1 MKNLL
6 QLFIL
11 LLLLGSCQ
19 TDSADQDFPGEEKN
33 KKFPNEWFYAQR
45 AFPRGEINKVAYQ
58 EALQYRQQVQSN
70 LRGPSGV
77 EEWEFEGPTNVGGR
91 VTDIEMPSN
100 SLETI
105 YVASASGGIFKTE
118 NTGQSWSPIFDDAMS
133 LSIGDMELAPSNND
147 IIYVGTGE
155 PNAGGGSLAYDGFGI
170 YKTTDGG
177 NNWQHLGLENI
188 GSVGKIEVA
197 PTNPDIALV
206 AAMGDLFGKNPAR
219 GIFRTT
225 NGGTD
230 WEQVLFVSDSTGFI
244 DLAMHPT
251 NSNIIFAAAWERI
264 RRPDYR
270 RYSGASSGIY
280 RTTDGGDTWELLTNG
295 LPSLP
300 DEKGRIGLAISP
312 SDPNYVYA
320 YIVHE
325 DGNLTGIFQSTDGGN
340 SWNEVNKNGIGE
352 PGFMWWFGKMYVHP
366 ESPKSLI
373 VLSLKVHYIENIGT
387 DPVWET
393 RFEWAHVDQHS
404 IFIHPQNPDL
414 FLAGNDGG
422 IYLSENRGLTYQK
435 LDGLPITQFYR
446 TSMDF
451 QNPEQVYG
459 GAQDNGTMRTLTG
472 DQDDFEF
479 ILGGDG
485 FFPLID
491 PEDSDKIYAESQY
504 GNLRKSTNGGNSFV
518 SATNGFEP
526 ERVNWNTPVIFD
538 PNNADV
544 LYMGGN
550 RMYKSTNNANF
561 WNPISDDLTDGGGNG
576 NLAFGTITTI
586 SVSPFDSETIMV
598 GTDDGNVWMTEN
610 GGTDWNNISDGLPKF
625 WITQVALDPTE
636 LGVAYVTISG
646 FRFYD
651 DAAHVFK
658 TTDSG
663 NSWEPI
669 SGELPNIPVNDIII
683 NPTNHD
689 LYIATDIGVFK
700 SINDGGSWNILGI
713 GLPNVVITDLSYHEP
728 THTLLAA
735 TYGRSLYSVEVDTDV
750 ANENLVKE
758 NFNIS
763 TFPNPFFEECNITFT
778 NEKAQDFNINI
789 IDVKGQIIENVA
801 AQKLTKGNH
810 QFSFGK
816 KEWPAGIYFL
826 QLKNGNGDLIKTE
839 KIIKK

>member
-1 MKNLL
+1 MNKLL
-6 QLFIL
+6 HLFIL
-11 LLLLGSCQ
+11 LTFLGSCQ
-19 TDSADQDFPGEEKN
+19 IDSTDQDLPQKEEN

-45 AFPRGEINKVAYQ
+45 AFPRGEIDKAAYQ
-58 EALQYRQQVQSN
+58 NALQFRQQMQSN
-70 LRGPSGV
+70 LRGPIKL
-77 EEWEFEGPTNVGGR
+77 EEWKFEGPTNIGGR
-91 VTDIEMPSN
+91 ITDVEMPIN
-100 SLETI
+100 SFEKI
-105 YVASASGGIFKTE
+105 YIASASGGIFKSE
-118 NTGQSWSPIFDDAMS
+118 DTGGSWTPIFDDALS

-155 PNAGGGSLAYDGFGI
+155 PNAGGGSLAYDGVGI
-170 YKTTDGG
+170 YKTSNGG

-197 PTNPDIALV
+197 PTNPDIAFV
-206 AAMGDLFGKNPAR
+206 AAMGDLFGKNPER
-219 GIFRTT
+219 GVFRTI

-230 WEQVLFVSDSTGFI
+230 WEQVLFISDSTGFV

-251 NSNIIFAAAWERI
+251 NSNIIYAAAWERI
-264 RRPDYR
+264 RRPNYR

-280 RTTDGGDTWELLTNG
+280 RSIDGGDNWELLSNG

-325 DGNLTGIFQSTDGGN
+325 NGDLTGIFQSKNGGD
-340 SWNEVNKNGIGE
+340 SWNEINTNGIVQ
-352 PGFMWWFGKMYVHP
+352 PAFMWWFGKMYVHP

-373 VLSLKVHYIENIGT
+373 VLSLKVHYIDDVET

-393 RFEWAHVDQHS
+393 RFEFAHVDQHS
-404 IFIHPQNPDL
+404 IFIHPQNPNL

-422 IYLSENRGLTYQK
+422 IYLSENRGITYQK
-435 LDGLPITQFYR
+435 LNGLPITQFYR

-472 DQDDFEF
+472 DQDNFEIIF
-479 ILGGDG
+479 GGDG

-491 PEDSDKIYAESQY
+491 PQDSDKVYAEYQY
-504 GNLRKSTNGGNSFV
+504 GNLWRSNNGGNNFV
-518 SATNGFEP
+518 VATNGFNP

-538 PNNADV
+538 PSDSDV

-550 RMYKSTNNANF
+550 RLFKSIDNASI
-561 WNPISDDLTDGGGNG
+561 WNAISEDLTDGGGNG

-598 GTDDGNVWMTEN
+598 GTDDGNVWITES
-610 GGTDWNNISDGLPKF
+610 GGANWKNISDGLPKF
-625 WITQVALDPTE
+625 WITQVELDPTE

-646 FRFYD
+646 FRYNNE
-651 DAAHVFK
+651 AAHVFK
-658 TTDSG
+658 TIDSG
-663 NSWEPI
+663 NSWAPI
-669 SGELPNIPVNDIII
+669 SGELPNIPINDIII
-683 NPTNHD
+683 NPINHN

-700 SINDGGSWNILGI
+700 SINDGASWDILGT

-735 TYGRSLYSVEVDTDV
+735 TFGRSLYSIEVDIDV
-750 ANENLVKE
+750 NINDLEKENLS
-758 NFNIS
+758 IS
-763 TFPNPFFEECNITFT
+763 IYPNPFFENGKITFILL
-778 NEKAQDFNINI
+778 EPQIFNINI
-789 IDVKGQIIENVA
+789 VDIKGQVIENITT
-801 AQKLTKGNH
+801 QKLGKGNH
-810 QFSFGK
+810 QYTFGK
-816 KEWPAGIYFL
+816 KDWPSGIYFL
-826 QLKNGNGDLIKTE
+826 QFKNENGSLIKTE

>member
-6 QLFIL
+6 PLFIFFL
-11 LLLLGSCQ
+11 IFSSCQ
-19 TDSADQDFPGEEKN
+19 TDSSDLNFPKEEEN

-45 AFPRGEINKVAYQ
+45 AFPRGEIDKVAYQ
-58 EALQYRQQVQSN
+58 KALQFRQQMKSI
-70 LRGPSGV
+70 LRGPRGI
-77 EEWEFEGPTNVGGR
+77 EEWNFEGPTNVGGR
-91 VTDIEMPSN
+91 ITDVEMPTN
-100 SLETI
+100 SFSTI
-105 YVASASGGIFKTE
+105 YIASASGGVFKSE
-118 NTGQSWSPIFDDAMS
+118 NTGETWIPIFDDAMS
-133 LSIGDMELAPSNND
+133 LSIGDMELAPSNNE

-155 PNAGGGSLAYDGFGI
+155 PNAGGGSLAYDGIGI
-170 YKTTDGG
+170 YKTVDGG

-197 PTNPDIALV
+197 PTNPDIAFV
-206 AAMGDLFGKNPAR
+206 AAMGDLFGKNPER

-230 WEQVLFVSDSTGFI
+230 WEQVLFVSDSTGFV

-251 NSNIIFAAAWERI
+251 NPNIIFAAAWERI

-280 RTTDGGDTWELLTNG
+280 RTTDGGNTWELLTNG

-300 DEKGRIGLAISP
+300 EEKGRIGLAVSP

-325 DGNLTGIFQSTDGGN
+325 DGILTGIFRSTDGGD

-352 PGFMWWFGKMYVHP
+352 PPFMWWFGKIYVHP
-366 ESPKSLI
+366 ESPNSLI
-373 VLSLKVHYIENIGT
+373 ALSLNVHFIENIET
-387 DPVWET
+387 DAVWKT
-393 RFEWAHVDQHS
+393 RFDGAHVDQHS
-404 IFIHPQNPDL
+404 IFMHPQNPDL

-422 IYLSENRGLTYQK
+422 IYLSENRGITFEK
-435 LDGLPITQFYR
+435 LNGLPITQFYR

-451 QNPEQVYG
+451 QNPEKIYG
-459 GAQDNGTMRTLTG
+459 GAQDNGTMRTTTG
-472 DQDDFEF
+472 NLDDFEF

-485 FFPLID
+485 FFPLVD
-491 PEDSDKIYAESQY
+491 PENSDKVYAEWQY
-504 GNLRKSTNGGNSFV
+504 GNLSRSTNGGNNFSN
-518 SATNGFEP
+518 ATNGFEP

-538 PNNADV
+538 PNNSDI
-544 LYMGGN
+544 LFMGGN
-550 RMYKSTNNANF
+550 RLYKSTNNAIF

-598 GTDDGNVWMTEN
+598 GTDDGNVWITEN

-625 WITQVALDPTE
+625 WVTQVELDPTE

-646 FRFYD
+646 FRFND
-651 DAAHVFK
+651 ETAHVFK

-669 SGELPNIPVNDIII
+669 PGELPNIPVNDIII
-683 NPTNHD
+683 NPINHD

-700 SINDGGSWNILGI
+700 SINDGDSWDILGT
-713 GLPNVVITDLSYHEP
+713 GLPNVVITDLSYHKP

-735 TYGRSLYSVEVDTDV
+735 TFGRSLYSVEVDIDV
-750 ANENLVKE
+750 ANENLEKE
-758 NFNIS
+758 NIDIS
-763 TFPNPFFEECNITFT
+763 VFPNPFFDIGNITFT
-778 NEKAQDFNINI
+778 NTTNQFIDINI
-789 IDVKGQIIENVA
+789 IDPNGRNIENVVS
-801 AQKLTKGNH
+801 QKLTKGNH
-810 QFSFGK
+810 QLSFGK
-816 KEWPAGIYFL
+816 KEWPTGIYFL
-826 QLKNGNGDLIKTE
+826 QVKNGKGDLMKTE

>member
-6 QLFIL
+6 NLFIL
-11 LLLLGSCQ
+11 LIFLSSCQ
-19 TDSADQDFPGEEKN
+19 SDSYENNFPEEEEN
-33 KKFPNEWFYAQR
+33 KKYPNEWFYAQR

-58 EALQYRQQVQSN
+58 NALQYRQQIQSS
-70 LRGPSGV
+70 LRGPEQL

-105 YVASASGGIFKTE
+105 YVASASGGIFKSE
-118 NTGQSWSPIFDDAMS
+118 NTGQTWTPIFDDAMS
-133 LSIGDMELAPSNND
+133 LSIGDMEMAPSNNE

-155 PNAGGGSLAYDGFGI
+155 PNAGGGSLAYDGIGI
-170 YKTTDGG
+170 YKTLDGG

-188 GSVGKIEVA
+188 GSVGKIEVS
-197 PTNPDIALV
+197 PTNPEVAFV
-206 AAMGDLFGKNPAR
+206 AAMGDLFGKNPER

-230 WEQVLFVSDSTGFI
+230 WDQVLFISDSTGFV

-251 NSNIIFAAAWERI
+251 NPDIIFAAAWERI

-270 RYSGASSGIY
+270 RYTGASSGIY
-280 RTTDGGDTWELLTNG
+280 RTVDGGNNWELLTNG
-295 LPSLP
+295 LPTLP
-300 DEKGRIGLAISP
+300 DDKGRIGLAISP

-320 YIVHE
+320 YIVNS
-325 DGNLTGIFQSTDGGN
+325 DGDLSGIFRSIDGGDN
-340 SWNEVNKNGIGE
+340 WDPMNKNGIDE
-352 PGFMWWFGKMYVHP
+352 PSFMWWFGKMYVHP
-366 ESPKSLI
+366 ESPNSLI
-373 VLSLKVHYIENIGT
+373 ALSLNVHYIENIET
-387 DPVWET
+387 DLAWET
-393 RFEWAHVDQHS
+393 RFQGAHVDQHA
-404 IFIHPQNPDL
+404 IFIHPLDHDF

-422 IYLSENRGLTYQK
+422 IYLSQNRGLSYNK

-459 GAQDNGTMRTLTG
+459 GAQDNGTMRTLSGNT
-472 DQDDFEF
+472 DDFEF

-485 FFPLID
+485 FFPLVD
-491 PEDSDKIYAESQY
+491 PENSNMIYAEFQY
-504 GNLRKSTNGGNSFV
+504 GNLRRSTNGGNSF
-518 SATNGFEP
+518 SYATNGFSP
-526 ERVNWNTPVIFD
+526 DRVNWNTPVIFD
-538 PNNADV
+538 PNDSDI

-550 RMYKSTNNANF
+550 RLYQSTDNATF
-561 WNPISDDLTDGGGNG
+561 WTPISDDLTDGGGNG

-586 SVSPFDSETIMV
+586 SVSPLDSENIMI
-598 GTDDGNVWMTEN
+598 GTDDGNVWITEN

-625 WITQVALDPTE
+625 WITQVELDPVE

-646 FRFYD
+646 FRFNEES
-651 DAAHVFK
+651 AHIFK

-683 NPTNHD
+683 NPANHD

-700 SINDGGSWNILGI
+700 SINDGDSWDILGT
-713 GLPNVVITDLSYHEP
+713 GLPNVVITDLNYHEP
-728 THTLLAA
+728 TNTLLAA
-735 TYGRSLYSVEVDTDV
+735 TFGRSLYSVEVDIDV
-750 ANENLVKE
+750 ANKNLAKE
-758 NFNIS
+758 EFKIS
-763 TFPNPFFEECNITFT
+763 IFPNPFSQNANITIT
-778 NEKAQDFNINI
+778 NSISGFFEINMVDLNGRIVEKVVSQ
-789 IDVKGQIIENVA
+789 Q
-801 AQKLTKGNH
+801 LTKGDH

-816 KEWPAGIYFL
+816 EEWLAGIYFL
-826 QLKNGNGDLIKTE
+826 QVKNGNGDLMKTE